1 MIDDKHEL
9 IPVSIDTNTGLRNKT
24 CNIQRKKSD
33 KSIGPVGMK
42 YDLLKMK
49 KPGGPTGFLLRKVE
63 KESSMY

>member
-1 MIDDKHEL
+1 MMDDRYEL
-9 IPVSIDTNTGLRNKT
+9 IPVSTDTRTSLCNKT

-49 KPGGPTGFLLRKVE
+49 KPGGPSGFLLMKVE